1 MNSYE
6 FTLVFTLP
14 ANHSNPETYLD
25 TLFEAGC
32 DDAIIGTGV
41 SGRIALEF
49 EREGESALDAILS
62 AIHDVK
68 NAIPNANLAE
78 CSPDL
83 IGVTG
88 IAAIFK
94 LSRQAVLKAIKNNST
109 SFPAPVHSGSSDIW
123 HLNQVVDWAQK
134 HDKLASRL
142 DNIAIISEISA
153 ATYQLNLAR
162 ELYSLGGVISPA
174 ALQAFH
180 LGGANQVQGTH

>member
-14 ANHSNPETYLD
+14 AAQSNPEAYLD
-25 TLFEAGC
+25 ALFEAGC
-32 DDAIIGTGV
+32 DDAMIGTGV
-41 SGRIALEF
+41 AGRIALEF
-49 EREGESALDAILS
+49 ERAGENALNTLLS

-78 CSPDL
+78 CRPDL

-94 LSRQAVLKAIKNNST
+94 LSRQAVLKAIKNNP

-123 HLNQVVDWAQK
+123 HLYQVVDWAQK
-134 HDKLASRL
+134 HGKLASRL
-142 DNIAIISEISA
+142 DDVAIVSELSA

-162 ELYSLGGVISPA
+162 ELYSLGGVIAPA
-174 ALQAFH
+174 ALQAFQ
-180 LGGANQVQGTH
+180 LGSANQVLGTR